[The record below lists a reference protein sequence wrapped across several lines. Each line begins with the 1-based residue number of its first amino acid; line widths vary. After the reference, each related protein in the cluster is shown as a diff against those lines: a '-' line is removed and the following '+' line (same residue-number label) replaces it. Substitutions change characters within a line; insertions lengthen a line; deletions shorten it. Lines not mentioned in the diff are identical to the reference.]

1 MDRLK
6 NHIDTLLD
14 EQEKKRPTEQT
25 GKSWWSLT
33 KTCSNC
39 YWSRKKIPPFLGY
52 RLLGIVDYSEVFI
65 FFFAL
70 IFLEIHVVTGYGF
83 FSLKSQF
90 LNLILNWYLIAIGD

>member
-33 KTCSNC
+33 KTCSIC

-52 RLLGIVDYSEVFI
+52 RFLGIVEYSEFFI
-65 FFFAL
+65 FFFFCIDL
-70 IFLEIHVVTGYGF
+70 LGNPRCYGLRIFFLEKPIFEFDT
-83 FSLKSQF
+83 
-90 LNLILNWYLIAIGD
+90 